1 MPPIKQDWA
10 TLSNINRPARD
21 SMLVEVLITEYC
33 LLITIQSLVDSGYL
47 RFSLESIVLP

>member
-1 MPPIKQDWA
+1 MPLIKQGSA

>member
-1 MPPIKQDWA
+1 MIRQPSLTSAAPQ
-10 TLSNINRPARD
+10 RD
-21 SMLVEVLITEYC
+21 PMSGEVLITEYC